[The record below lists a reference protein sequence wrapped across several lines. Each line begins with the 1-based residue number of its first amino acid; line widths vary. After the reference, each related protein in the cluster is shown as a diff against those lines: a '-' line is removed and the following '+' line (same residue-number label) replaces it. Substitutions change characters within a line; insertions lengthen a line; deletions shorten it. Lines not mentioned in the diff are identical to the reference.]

1 MKGYTLGASAL
12 EALRKLSNLE
22 AVWDRFW
29 RGNRR
34 KSAAGIDGIT
44 PFDFRLQRQSRLRDI
59 HFELGE
65 SYTFS
70 GLRGIV
76 VPKKDVSKFRLICV
90 PTVADRLVQRALLEV
105 IENDAARLRILNDVS
120 YGFVRNPGG
129 VKRGVHGAH
138 QLSLKLR
145 HEAPWAF
152 KADISKFFDTI
163 PREPLVEEFCRAFR
177 LRSLS
182 PLVRGV
188 IGCEVIAT
196 GERVKA
202 AIGQNGIKKGLGL
215 RQGMPLSPILSNFVL
230 RTFDEVISAN
240 LPMVRYADDLVV
252 FATSEEACK
261 KAENLVTVELEKLK
275 LELSKDKSYICKPN
289 EPVEFLGMEL
299 GLSQTGKYQLV
310 ISAEQMKA
318 THSAFT
324 RYHDVSLLNADNL
337 DASKLYKR
345 LDQMRTGYMAAYGA
359 ADNFKELERRL
370 TLWTRNCIYKV
381 YASIFTPELV
391 SKLSVAQKK
400 FLMIH

>member
-202 AIGQNGIKKGLGL
+202 AIGQTASRRDLD
-215 RQGMPLSPILSNFVL
+215 FVK
-230 RTFDEVISAN
+230 
-240 LPMVRYADDLVV
+240 
-252 FATSEEACK
+252 AC
-261 KAENLVTVELEKLK
+261 L
-275 LELSKDKSYICKPN
+275 
-289 EPVEFLGMEL
+289 
-299 GLSQTGKYQLV
+299 
-310 ISAEQMKA
+310 
-318 THSAFT
+318 
-324 RYHDVSLLNADNL
+324 YHQS
-337 DASKLYKR
+337 
-345 LDQMRTGYMAAYGA
+345 
-359 ADNFKELERRL
+359 
-370 TLWTRNCIYKV
+370 
-381 YASIFTPELV
+381 
-391 SKLSVAQKK
+391 
-400 FLMIH
+400 